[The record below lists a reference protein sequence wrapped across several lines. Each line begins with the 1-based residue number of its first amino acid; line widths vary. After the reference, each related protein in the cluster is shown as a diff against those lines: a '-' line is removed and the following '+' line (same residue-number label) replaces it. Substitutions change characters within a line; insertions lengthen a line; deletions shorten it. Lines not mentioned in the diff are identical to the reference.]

1 MRLET
6 DPTVIYGMGSGY
18 AGNIRKADLRTDTPY
33 NTYTR
38 DGLPP
43 TPIAMPGRDALQA
56 TANPAPG
63 DALFFVA
70 VGDGSGRH
78 VFSKTYAEHRSAVA
92 EYLQRYRQQQAQTQ

>member
-1 MRLET
+1 
-6 DPTVIYGMGSGY
+6 
-18 AGNIRKADLRTDTPY
+18 
-33 NTYTR
+33 
-38 DGLPP
+38 
-43 TPIAMPGRDALQA
+43 MPNRDALQA

-92 EYLQRYRQQQAQTQ
+92 EYIQRYRQQQAQTQ